1 MVGPKGMEGEESFDL
16 TVCTPKWLLKQYIRD
31 DIVVGRHYIIVF
43 EYQIIAGLSAKRF
56 TRSVIFL

>member
-1 MVGPKGMEGEESFDL
+1 MEGEESFDL